1 MTKIQMTKTKKPQEM
16 GFQDKFV
23 VKVPPVSQGAFY
35 EGAKIA
41 DQLEE

>member
-1 MTKIQMTKTKKPQEM
+1 MNIIPINYFWGRTL
-16 GFQDKFV
+16 
-23 VKVPPVSQGAFY
+23 PVSQGAFY